1 MNIGGANQSLLLDL
15 MSAAT
20 LRARVLAGNIS
31 NQNTPGYKRR
41 EVSFEDKLVAAMRR
55 SNPRLGSIRAEVRID
70 QDAKALANGNT
81 VSLEEE
87 NSAGRQNRLVFELYA
102 SILAGQARL
111 VDAAI
116 NMDR

>member
-1 MNIGGANQSLLLDL
+1 MNIQGTNKNLLLDL

-20 LRARVLAGNIS
+20 LRARVLASNIA

-41 EVSFEDKLVAAMRR
+41 EVSFEDKLVAEMKR
-55 SNPRLGSIRAEVRID
+55 SNPRLDRIQAEVRID
-70 QDAKALANGNT
+70 TDAKSLSNGNS

-102 SILAGQARL
+102 AILAGQTRL
-111 VDAAI
+111 INAAI

>member
-1 MNIGGANQSLLLDL
+1 MEIRGASQSLLLDL

-20 LRARVLAGNIS
+20 LRARVLAGNIT

-41 EVSFEDKLVAAMRR
+41 EVSFEDKLVAELRR
-55 SNPRLGSIRAEVRID
+55 SNPQLGRIQPEVQID
-70 QDAKALANGNT
+70 PDAKALANGNT
-81 VSLEEE
+81 VSIEEE
-87 NSAGRQNRLVFELYA
+87 NSAGRQNRLAYELYA
-102 SILAGQARL
+102 SILAGQIRL

>member
-1 MNIGGANQSLLLDL
+1 MDIRGASQSLLLDL

-20 LRARVLAGNIS
+20 LRARVLAGNIT

-41 EVSFEDKLVAAMRR
+41 EVSFEDQLAAELRR
-55 SNPRLGSIRAEVRID
+55 SNPRLDRIQAEVRID
-70 QDAKALANGNT
+70 PDAKALANGNT
-81 VSLEEE
+81 VSIEEE
-87 NSAGRQNRLVFELYA
+87 ISAGRQNRLAYELYA
-102 SILAGQARL
+102 SILAGQVRL

>member
-20 LRARVLAGNIS
+20 LRARVLAGNIA

-55 SNPRLGSIRAEVRID
+55 PNPRLEGIRAEVRID
-70 QDAKALANGNT
+70 PDAIALANGNT

-111 VDAAI
+111 VGAAI

>member
-1 MNIGGANQSLLLDL
+1 VNISGANQSLLLDL
-15 MSAAT
+15 LGAAT
-20 LRARVLAGNIS
+20 LRARVLASNIS

-41 EVSFEDKLVAAMRR
+41 EVNFEDQLVEAMRR
-55 SNPRLGSIRAEVRID
+55 SNPRLDRIQAKVQID
-70 QDAKALANGNT
+70 TEAKALANGNS

-87 NSAGRQNRLVFELYA
+87 NSAARQNRLAFELYA
-102 SILAGQARL
+102 SILAGQTRL

>member
-1 MNIGGANQSLLLDL
+1 MDIGGANQSLLLDL

-41 EVSFEDKLVAAMRR
+41 EVIFEDKLAAAMRR
-55 SNPRLGSIRAEVRID
+55 SNPRLESIQAEVRID
-70 QDAKALANGNT
+70 QDARSLANGNS

-87 NSAGRQNRLVFELYA
+87 NSAARQNRLAYELYA
-102 SILAGQARL
+102 SILAGQANL
-111 VDAAI
+111 VNAAI